1 MGYLGLVMAAAV
13 MTVAVTAA
21 GALAAVVLAVR
32 AGTRAVR
39 IAELVIVVGA
49 GQRVAVFAEVHVET
63 VAGIIFN
70 SAPDIVVIN
79 LGPATGVFVAG
90 AAGFGIDTVVTFFN
104 RQTGYGFVRT
114 IVVGLYRCPAPIV
127 DKRKG
132 GIFLA
137 GGQSHGQRDKHR
149 QD

>member
-1 MGYLGLVMAAAV
+1 MGYLGLVMAATVMAV
-13 MTVAVTAA
+13 TVTAA
-21 GALAAVVLAVR
+21 GALTAVVLAVC
-32 AGTRAVR
+32 AGARAVGV
-39 IAELVIVVGA
+39 AKLVIVVGA
-49 GQRVAVFAEVHVET
+49 GQRVAVLAEVHGET

-79 LGPATGVFVAG
+79 LSPATGVFVAG

-104 RQTGYGFVRT
+104 RQTGYGFVRAV
-114 IVVGLYRCPAPIV
+114 VVGLYRCPAPIV
-127 DKRKG
+127 NKREG
-132 GIFLA
+132 CIFFA